1 MDMTMETYRI
11 GHEIPTYNIAD
22 GYDCSHWAL
31 TDLYKDAEA
40 NLRDLINSHKT
51 GEFRTGWCDC
61 KKELQSFRLWFL
73 KDKIVV
79 DVNEWMDDLYEQ
91 SELIYDAIW
100 SLYGREFELS
110 EDEENEIKDMCF
122 EADIVD
128 EIVMHKEIKR
138 ESTYSDILNAI
149 DELANE
155 TSKFLEDEFE
165 RVKNVVSCWVEENKH
180 EAI

>member
-11 GHEIPTYNIAD
+11 GNKIATYEISS
-22 GYDCSHWAL
+22 GYYCAKYGL
-31 TDLYKDAEA
+31 TDLSSEAEA
-40 NLRDLINSHKT
+40 NLRDLINNRKT

-61 KKELQSFRLWFL
+61 QKELQSFRLWFL

-122 EADIVD
+122 G
-128 EIVMHKEIKR
+128 
-138 ESTYSDILNAI
+138 SQQ
-149 DELANE
+149 
-155 TSKFLEDEFE
+155 F
-165 RVKNVVSCWVEENKH
+165 
-180 EAI
+180 